1 MDAEADATIVT
12 LTDYNRPNVTF
23 TLDKIDGYHLGQLL
37 YLFEFQTAI
46 SGELYNIDAYNQPGV
61 EQAKNYT
68 YALMGRIGYEDS
80 ANVLR
85 EKLNAV

>member
-23 TLDKIDGYHLGQLL
+23 TMDKIDGYHLGQLL

-68 YALMGRIGYEDS
+68 YALMHSQRLFYAYTHS
-80 ANVLR
+80 R
-85 EKLNAV
+85 KLI